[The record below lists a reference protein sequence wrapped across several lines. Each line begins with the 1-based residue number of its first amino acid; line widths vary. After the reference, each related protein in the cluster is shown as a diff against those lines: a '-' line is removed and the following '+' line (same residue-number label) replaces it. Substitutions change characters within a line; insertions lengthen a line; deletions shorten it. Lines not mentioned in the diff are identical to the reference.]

1 MSEVL
6 GMRIRHGM
14 KYHKYWTC
22 KSDIYET
29 SLVLGMRTTREIFFK
44 GTGHACVSDVPIRGT
59 GHAWQM
65 QNKYQGYEA
74 LIFDMELKDS
84 TTGSSISHVNEHQ
97 TYGGCV
103 SNVE

>member
-14 KYHKYWTC
+14 KHQKYWTC

-44 GTGHACVSDVPIRGT
+44 GTGHACVSDMPIRGT

-65 QNKYQGYEA
+65 QNKISE
-74 LIFDMELKDS
+74 IR
-84 TTGSSISHVNEHQ
+84 SINIRHGIKGQQYWVKHITRE
-97 TYGGCV
+97 
-103 SNVE
+103 